1 LRAFAVLAL
10 IFTSA
15 AVAACDEPR
24 SREPKLNPRPVAP
37 DRLTLPPTAFSA
49 EDAVERPG
57 PFAWNPESKAFVWN
71 GQPLRAARTWTFDGS
86 TDGFVMGGGEVEP
99 AEDGGLRVAARI
111 FDSAIRTPSGLAL
124 QGRQYSH
131 VLVRAT
137 RLAGGQQ
144 WDGALH
150 YVTEAHPESAQF
162 TAKPFQGEKPEV
174 NETVILA
181 YDMTRPLAGGEDW
194 TTSVIDRIRIDFDDA
209 AGGEFLIHQVAITEA
224 PPADTAADEAPPLRP
239 RT

>member
-1 LRAFAVLAL
+1 MKAFAVLAL

-15 AVAACDEPR
+15 AMAACDEPR
-24 SREPKLNPRPVAP
+24 SREPKINPRPSAP
-37 DRLTLPPTAFSA
+37 DQLALPPTALSA
-49 EDAVERPG
+49 EDPAERPG
-57 PFAWNPESKAFVWN
+57 PFAWNPETKAFVWD

-86 TDGFVMGGGEVEP
+86 TDGFVMAGGEVGP
-99 AEDGGLRVAARI
+99 AEDGGLRVAARM

-124 QGRQYSH
+124 QGRRYTH
-131 VLVRAT
+131 VLVRVT
-137 RLAGGQQ
+137 RLAGGAQ

-162 TAKPFQGEKPEV
+162 TTKPVQGDKPEI
-174 NETVILA
+174 NETVILV
-181 YDMTRPLAGGEDW
+181 YDMAKPLAGGEDW

-209 AGGEFLIHQVAITEA
+209 AGGELLIHQVAITET
-224 PPADTAADEAPPLRP
+224 PSAATPSDQAPPLRP